1 MKRDQDPGLAR
12 PSKAAPLL
20 AEHDRSANLSKRATD
35 HRANII
41 KMIEEVGR
49 RHGRQT
55 VFRDFVTM
63 SAVALSN
70 LDFCQAEAREEL
82 YMQTVRKYTSEE
94 AKTIAHMFA
103 ELQNGLFVAP
113 RDILGEIYMQLEL
126 GNSRIGQYFTPHH
139 ICELMAEIT
148 LMADL
153 AVSENVDKE
162 VAKKGFVTIS
172 EPASGSGATII
183 AAMMSLQRRG
193 LNYQRH
199 AHVTAVDLDSTSAM
213 MAYVQLS
220 LLHVPAVV
228 VHGNSLTL
236 EEYSHW
242 YTPAHIM
249 GNWSRK
255 LSKASAQRAA
265 AAALDGD
272 DSETPDNA
280 CAPDDTI
287 DEGMRGMQ

>member
-12 PSKAAPLL
+12 PSKAAPHL
-20 AEHDRSANLSKRATD
+20 AEHDRSANLSKQATD
-35 HRANII
+35 HRTNII
-41 KMIEEVGR
+41 KMIDEVGR

-63 SAVALSN
+63 SAVALSK
-70 LDFCQAEAREEL
+70 LDFRQAEAREEL

-94 AKTIAHMFA
+94 AKTIAYMFA
-103 ELQNGLFVAP
+103 ELQNGLSVAP
-113 RDILGEIYMQLEL
+113 RDILGEIYTQLEL

-139 ICELMAEIT
+139 ICELMAE
-148 LMADL
+148 L
-153 AVSENVDKE
+153 AMSDDVVEQVNT
-162 VAKKGFVTIS
+162 KGFVTFS

-183 AAMMSLQRRG
+183 AAMMALQRRD

-199 AHVTAVDLDSTSAM
+199 AHVTAVDLDSTSEM

-228 VHGNSLTL
+228 VHGNTLTL

-242 YTPAHIM
+242 YTPAHII
-249 GNWSRK
+249 GNWGAR
-255 LSKASAQRAA
+255 LSNARAHR
-265 AAALDGD
+265 DGPEQQA
-272 DSETPDNA
+272 ETVARDTEEGDLN
-280 CAPDDTI
+280 DTI
-287 DEGMRGMQ
+287 NVTDAPGA